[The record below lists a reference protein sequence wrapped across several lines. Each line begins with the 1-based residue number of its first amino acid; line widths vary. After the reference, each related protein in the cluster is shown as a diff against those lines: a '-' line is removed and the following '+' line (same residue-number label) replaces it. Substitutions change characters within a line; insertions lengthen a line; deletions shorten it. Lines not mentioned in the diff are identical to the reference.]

1 MILTIATRVRALLVM
16 VCLIPS
22 SAFGQQVAGQ
32 APMLLVGD
40 QFQFTPGTW
49 AAYILHDKRD
59 DTYSTLTMSVL
70 ESVRHNGQDS
80 AWIELKVETAA
91 ELVVTRLLA
100 KKNPGGP
107 GEVFEAIVYVHGLQP
122 FRIPPRW
129 LKGDEQEVGKVSR
142 AVIAAK
148 AAPRQMTF
156 GGRVLEVIDVDAT
169 DETGA
174 RVVATVSTG
183 VAPMGILTV
192 DSAEIGMYLED
203 WGTGAKTGIVGT
215 PVSFVEWTATMV
227 ARGIAGKDVALPAK
241 PRRSFDIT
249 GVWEEGDGP
258 CASSE
263 WTFTGARP
271 GVTNQTWRSDRVL
284 TFDYAGKE
292 RAEGQILVAFTA
304 PTRAVI
310 VFVTPSGRRTIAT
323 LVKHQ
328 PT

>member
-1 MILTIATRVRALLVM
+1 MTPTIVTRVLALLMM

-22 SAFGQQVAGQ
+22 PALGQQVAGQ

-49 AAYILHDKRD
+49 ATYILHDKRD

-100 KKNPGGP
+100 NKTPSGP

-122 FRIPPRW
+122 FRIPQRW
-129 LKGDEQEVGKVSR
+129 LKGDEQEVGKASR
-142 AVIAAK
+142 AVITAK

-174 RVVATVSTG
+174 RVVATVSAG

-192 DSAEIGMYLED
+192 DSTEIGMYLED
-203 WGTGAKTGIVGT
+203 WGTGARTGIVGK

-241 PRRSFDIT
+241 PRRSMDIA
-249 GVWEEGDGP
+249 GVWEEADGP
-258 CASSE
+258 CVGSE
-263 WTFTGARP
+263 WTFTGAHP
-271 GVTNQTWRSDRVL
+271 GVTNQTWRSDRIL

-292 RAEGQILVAFTA
+292 RAAGQVLVVFST

-310 VFVTPSGRRTIAT
+310 VFVAPSGRRTIAT
-323 LVKHQ
+323 LVKVQ
-328 PT
+328 RT